1 MNRLPVRIVWG
12 IKPVDN
18 GDYLNPASKGTLEYD
33 ENFDVAQPESQEWLL
48 NFCRDLR
55 NQSFYMST
63 LGPLLPNCFIETFKS
78 WMERKCIDPITG
90 VDRSP
95 CCEASKFPYPR
106 DVFDKCIH
114 KGIMALYQTPRE
126 YFIPGVAGPKFSRKT
141 GNIVAIVVE
150 YDSNTLWSLSYE
162 DMQEFFIQVD
172 TWVTKQMKLAPKQM
186 QGGWFTSYLSFFDV
200 QQSLSIGTG
209 IAVAVAVGVSLA
221 VLVMTT
227 LNVVVS
233 LLAVLSVGSVIL
245 VTLAA
250 LVLLGWHLNVL
261 ESVTVS
267 VAIGLAVD
275 LTLHYG
281 VAYRLS
287 PEADREAAVSWAVA
301 RLGSPVFMAAATSL
315 AAGITMLP
323 AKVLAYVHIG
333 TFLTVVTT
341 ASYIYATLFYLPLLR
356 IFGPES
362 GCGQLSYP
370 QLRCCSCC
378 SQGSQPH
385 VDKTVYQQAFMSE
398 STLSTSSTSCPAPQ
412 THPSSDTHE
421 LEPLTAM
428 RLAGRGGTHTRAV
441 HNPTRHKV
449 GLAEPP
455 PISVVPHN
463 HIAAHNE
470 VGVNSGTGRAA
481 RSGSLSSSVC
491 VRDHAN
497 FVPRKVSLP
506 SPGGAVSEGGEPS
519 PRHIVAPASS
529 ATTILYSEP
538 DMDCGQQ
545 SQHAPEGNAPIIRT
559 PDNGTLVA

>member
-1 MNRLPVRIVWG
+1 
-12 IKPVDN
+12 
-18 GDYLNPASKGTLEYD
+18 
-33 ENFDVAQPESQEWLL
+33 
-48 NFCRDLR
+48 
-55 NQSFYMST
+55 
-63 LGPLLPNCFIETFKS
+63 
-78 WMERKCIDPITG
+78 
-90 VDRSP
+90 
-95 CCEASKFPYPR
+95 
-106 DVFDKCIH
+106 
-114 KGIMALYQTPRE
+114 
-126 YFIPGVAGPKFSRKT
+126 
-141 GNIVAIVVE
+141 
-150 YDSNTLWSLSYE
+150 
-162 DMQEFFIQVD
+162 
-172 TWVTKQMKLAPKQM
+172 MKEAPKGM
-186 QGGWFTSYLSFFDV
+186 KGGWFTSYLSFFDV
-200 QQSLSIGTG
+200 QQSLSVGTG

-221 VLVMTT
+221 VLVLTT

-233 LLAVLSVGSVIL
+233 LLAVLSVGAVIL

-287 PEADREAAVSWAVA
+287 PEAEREAAVSWAVA

-333 TFLTVVTT
+333 TFLTVIT
-341 ASYIYATLFYLPLLR
+341 AVSYIYATLFYLPLLR

-370 QLRCCSCC
+370 KLQCCSCC
-378 SQGSQPH
+378 TQGSQPH

-428 RLAGRGGTHTRAV
+428 RLAGRAGSHARAV
-441 HNPTRHKV
+441 HNLNRHKV
-449 GLAEPP
+449 GLVEPP
-455 PISVVPHN
+455 PISDISHN
-463 HIAAHNE
+463 HIVAHNE
-470 VGVNSGTGRAA
+470 AGIVSGTVRAA

-491 VRDHAN
+491 VRDHTT

-506 SPGGAVSEGGEPS
+506 SPGSAMSEGGEPS
-519 PRHIVAPASS
+519 PRHTVPPASS

-538 DMDCGQQ
+538 DTDSGQQ
-545 SQHAPEGNAPIIRT
+545 PHHLPDGNITPAAIIH
-559 PDNGTLVA
+559 DNGILVT

>member
-1 MNRLPVRIVWG
+1 M
-12 IKPVDN
+12 
-18 GDYLNPASKGTLEYD
+18 
-33 ENFDVAQPESQEWLL
+33 
-48 NFCRDLR
+48 
-55 NQSFYMST
+55 
-63 LGPLLPNCFIETFKS
+63 
-78 WMERKCIDPITG
+78 
-90 VDRSP
+90 
-95 CCEASKFPYPR
+95 
-106 DVFDKCIH
+106 
-114 KGIMALYQTPRE
+114 
-126 YFIPGVAGPKFSRKT
+126 
-141 GNIVAIVVE
+141 
-150 YDSNTLWSLSYE
+150 
-162 DMQEFFIQVD
+162 
-172 TWVTKQMKLAPKQM
+172 TKQMTEAPKGM

-200 QQSLSIGTG
+200 QRSLSIGTG

-221 VLVMTT
+221 VLVLTT
-227 LNVVVS
+227 LNIVVS
-233 LLAVLSVGSVIL
+233 LLAVLSVGAVIL

-287 PEADREAAVSWAVA
+287 PEAEREAAVSWAIA

-333 TFLTVVTT
+333 TFLTVIT
-341 ASYIYATLFYLPLLR
+341 ASSYIYATLFYLPLLR

-370 QLRCCSCC
+370 KLQCCSCC
-378 SQGSQPH
+378 TQGSQPH

-412 THPSSDTHE
+412 THPSNATHE

-428 RLAGRGGTHTRAV
+428 RLTGRSGSHSRPNQNA
-441 HNPTRHKV
+441 TRHKV
-449 GLAEPP
+449 GLAEPR
-455 PISVVPHN
+455 PIAD
-463 HIAAHNE
+463 AAHNHVAAQNDV
-470 VGVNSGTGRAA
+470 VGAAAITGRAA
-481 RSGSLSSSVC
+481 RSGSLSSSC
-491 VRDHAN
+491 NRDHAA

-529 ATTILYSEP
+529 ATTILCSEP
-538 DMDCGQQ
+538 DTDSGQQ
-545 SQHAPEGNAPIIRT
+545 TQHPPESSIT
-559 PDNGTLVA
+559 PVVLTTDNGTLVV